1 MFVYREGCVGRLTRR
16 SLNTNYVLFSPSR
29 FPAPRSPSRAPTAC
43 PSTISRMTA
52 AQVIAQGDYLKPD
65 FDPSSLTIPQLL
77 GVFGFHNINYPSQ
90 YTKAK
95 LVQIF
100 NDDIKPKAKKFIKE
114 RLKRENSQ
122 ASEDGIT
129 DGVTGKPL
137 KEPRVCTRASAL
149 RPPCNI
155 VATACQAQLQ
165 TPLQDSRSPRTTRSR
180 AKCSCECHIIP

>member
-1 MFVYREGCVGRLTRR
+1 MDVGWSRVCLSRGTRGKVDAPR
-16 SLNTNYVLFSPSR
+16 PGPEHQLRPPPPSR
-29 FPAPRSPSRAPTAC
+29 FPAPRFPSRAPTAC
-43 PSTISRMTA
+43 PTVMSRMTA

-77 GVFGFHNINYPSQ
+77 GVFGFHNIKYPSQ

-95 LVQIF
+95 LVQTFHEEIM
-100 NDDIKPKAKKFIKE
+100 PKAKKFIKE

-129 DGVTGKPL
+129 DGVTGRPL
-137 KEPRVCTRASAL
+137 KVCTRASAL

-165 TPLQDSRSPRTTRSR
+165 TSLQDPRT
-180 AKCSCECHIIP
+180 